1 MRETATATGM
11 PSWLARLLA
20 VLRPRRIGLMPAL
33 PITVLAIVFGAGLAA
48 PILTPYDPVRNDLI
62 NNLLP
67 PAWVEGGTM
76 DHLLGTDG
84 FGRDVLTRL
93 LYGARVSVAV
103 AGLSL
108 LIAVAL
114 GTTTGVVAGFVG
126 GSVDSIL
133 MRMVDV
139 LLALPTILVAMV
151 VAVAVG
157 PSFQNLVIILG
168 VLNSPRLARIIRG
181 ETMLLKQHDFMRY
194 ASAIGVPRSV
204 IVMKHV
210 LPNILP
216 TLMVVTTL
224 EVGAVVLAEASLS
237 FLGAGLPPP
246 TASWGVMISDG
257 RALIATGWWI
267 ALFPGLAITITVL
280 GTNGLGDW
288 LRDYLD
294 PKTRKI

>member
-1 MRETATATGM
+1 MREAATATGM

-20 VLRPRRIGLMPAL
+20 VVRPRRIGLMPAL

-48 PILTPYDPVRNDLI
+48 PVLTPYDPVRNDLI

-67 PAWVEGGTM
+67 PAWVEGGTT

-84 FGRDVLTRL
+84 FGRDVLARL

-194 ASAIGVPRSV
+194 ASAIGVPGSV

-294 PKTRKI
+294 PKTRKV